1 MEAHGKDSNT
11 GDMKNKTKNTV
22 LDSLIDSFP
31 FPLTIP
37 RTEYCGP
44 GTRIDENNLA
54 KPRNKLDEACMIH
67 DLAYAKNDDD
77 RRAADRILVDEA
89 FTRVFAAQA
98 EPDERTA
105 ALITACCM
113 IGKITFENC
122 FERITEGIRKIS
134 CIRRKKKILRT
145 CKKNKKKIVK
155 KTARK
160 NKTQKHA
167 E

>member
-1 MEAHGKDSNT
+1 MEVLGKGSKSMLD
-11 GDMKNKTKNTV
+11 DDDVHRTKNTV
-22 LDSLIDSFP
+22 LDSLIDSLP
-31 FPLTIP
+31 FQLTIP
-37 RTEYCGP
+37 GTEYCGP

-54 KPRNKLDEACMIH
+54 KPRNKLDEACMAH

-77 RRAADRILVDEA
+77 RRKADRILADKA

-122 FERITEGIRKIS
+122 FERITEGIRKYRASDVKKIYVLVS
-134 CIRRKKKILRT
+134 RVRKKT
-145 CKKNKKKIVK
+145 
-155 KTARK
+155 
-160 NKTQKHA
+160 
-167 E
+167 